1 MHKMSL
7 EYLVILQIKNLLES
21 KTDRATSKGLR
32 SHLESLP
39 LARIN
44 NLIFIK
50 GRVYNGLNSLWIL
63 YIKNPTWWL
72 SETGRKLIHYITK
85 WKSLMVFNSL
95 RPHRLYYTV
104 HGILQNTGVGS
115 LSLLQGIFPTQGSNQ
130 GLPCC
135 RWILYQLS
143 HKGSPLY

>member
-44 NLIFIK
+44 NLIFMK
-50 GRVYNGLNSLWIL
+50 GRVYNGLNSL
-63 YIKNPTWWL
+63 
-72 SETGRKLIHYITK
+72 
-85 WKSLMVFNSL
+85 
-95 RPHRLYYTV
+95 
-104 HGILQNTGVGS
+104 
-115 LSLLQGIFPTQGSNQ
+115 
-130 GLPCC
+130 
-135 RWILYQLS
+135 
-143 HKGSPLY
+143 